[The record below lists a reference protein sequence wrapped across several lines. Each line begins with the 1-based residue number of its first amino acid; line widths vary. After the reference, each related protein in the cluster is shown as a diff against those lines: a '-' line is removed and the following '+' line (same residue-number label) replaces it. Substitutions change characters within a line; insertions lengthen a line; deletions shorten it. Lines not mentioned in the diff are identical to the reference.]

1 MRAAILSIGD
11 ELLLGEVV
19 DTNAATIAARLYNLG
34 VNLPLQMTVG
44 DSMQDIVD
52 ACQLLAGK
60 SDTVIVTGGLGPT
73 VDDVTAMAAAKLAG
87 SPLEPNLEA
96 MAHLKNFAE
105 KVAEKLHPAN
115 DKQALMPVSA
125 KVIPNPVGT
134 ACGFS
139 LVHEGCRFFF
149 LPGVPGE
156 MVSMLDETVLPALA
170 SSGRLRTLRTKTF
183 KVSGVSEA
191 ELDVMLQGMTE
202 GFAAASIAFCVNFP
216 EIEVKIR
223 VVADEELTADEI
235 IAIVGD
241 KTRNILAAAFLPRMV
256 KPSTRW
262 WPVFSKKQELPC
274 PWPNPALAA
283 SLPNAL
289 PIFPE
294 VRHIFSKVLLLTAT
308 GPKSICW
315 AFPRNFWKKK
325 VQSVP
330 RWQWQWLVEQGK
342 NPAVILLLPLPVS
355 RVPRGAQRK
364 SPSARCSWHLPAR
377 SNAGSGFLIFMVTG
391 SRFAWSPRLPPLT
404 GCEGSCSPGH
414 NKQQYAAR

>member
-87 SPLEPNLEA
+87 SPLEPNREA
-96 MAHLKNFAE
+96 LAHLKNFAE
-105 KVAEKLHPAN
+105 RVAEKLHPAN

-139 LVHEGCRFFF
+139 LVHDGCRFFF

-170 SSGRLRTLRTKTF
+170 SSGRLKTLRTKAF

-191 ELDVMLQGMTE
+191 ELDVMLQGVTE

-241 KTRNILAAAFLPRMV
+241 KTRNILGSRVFAEDGETIDTVVAGLFKKTGATLSLAESCTGGLIAKRITDLSGSSTYFLEGLVTYSNRAKIDLLGVPAQLLEEKGAVSAEVAMAMARGARE
-256 KPSTRW
+256 KSG
-262 WPVFSKKQELPC
+262 SDL
-274 PWPNPALAA
+274 ALA
-283 SLPNAL
+283 
-289 PIFPE
+289 
-294 VRHIFSKVLLLTAT
+294 
-308 GPKSICW
+308 
-315 AFPRNFWKKK
+315 
-325 VQSVP
+325 
-330 RWQWQWLVEQGK
+330 
-342 NPAVILLLPLPVS
+342 
-355 RVPRGAQRK
+355 
-364 SPSARCSWHLPAR
+364 
-377 SNAGSGFLIFMVTG
+377 VTG
-391 SRFAWSPRLPPLT
+391 IAGPEGGSAEKPVGTVFMALAGQEQCRVRLFNFHGDREQVRLVTSFAALNWLRRELL
-404 GCEGSCSPGH
+404 
-414 NKQQYAAR
+414 ARP